1 MVGTLNGH
9 SSERGNGWCDIRG
22 VADMSVHSSTVN
34 IHRWDVGIEPIMG
47 SMGVG
52 IVNGWR
58 DMRCVAEM
66 SDTLIDSLHPEMGQG
81 NITGEERIR

>member
-1 MVGTLNGH
+1 MVGTLDGH

-66 SDTLIDSLHPEMGQG
+66 SDTLIDSQ
-81 NITGEERIR
+81 IRRKGSE